1 MYDYRFGPLDAL
13 TYTLIFDT
21 TPVAFGALGIPVTTL
36 ATITGLPV
44 MKLSAMMGR
53 QLPLLS
59 FFLPT
64 YALIFYA
71 GFRAG
76 FLECWPAGLVAGLSF
91 AVIQAIFANL
101 VGLKLPDL
109 IAGIVSLISII
120 IFVQF
125 WKPKYRP
132 EFEAHMV
139 VAKTAVD
146 HIENDIDR
154 MSNHSSNRS
163 EKQLIEHSSKI
174 ESPDSVVP
182 VEDVAQPDHSSVVG
196 NDVAHD
202 SIASTKEKGRQLEV
216 EKLTLR
222 EILLAW
228 SPWTLIVVVVIM

>member
-1 MYDYRFGPLDAL
+1 M

-59 FFLPT
+59 LFLPT
-64 YALIFYA
+64 YALIFFA

-101 VGLKLPDL
+101 VGPELPDL

-125 WKPKYRP
+125 WKPPYRP
-132 EFEAHMV
+132 EYEAHMV
-139 VAKTAVD
+139 VAKTNVND
-146 HIENDIDR
+146 EENHADEI
-154 MSNHSSNRS
+154 SNHSNVS
-163 EKQLIEHSSKI
+163 EKQHIEHSSKV
-174 ESPDSVVP
+174 ESPDSVVE
-182 VEDVAQPDHSSVVG
+182 VHQENHVAQPSNLSQD
-196 NDVAHD
+196 NVAHD
-202 SIASTKEKGRQLEV
+202 SITSAKEKGGQLEI

-222 EILLAW
+222 ETLLAW